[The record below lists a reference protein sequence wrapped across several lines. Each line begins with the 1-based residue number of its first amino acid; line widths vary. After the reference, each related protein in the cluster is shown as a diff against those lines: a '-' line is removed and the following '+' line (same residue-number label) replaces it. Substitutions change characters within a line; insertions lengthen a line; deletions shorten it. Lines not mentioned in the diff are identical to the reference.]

1 MQQLVPPYEFYR
13 PSQADDGTEHNGT
26 EHTSDVAGRAL
37 LQLLA
42 PVTGPSYHLKDSP
55 YAVDQLCLHGAGG
68 WQRPRTQKVLAPARC
83 KLLKLSP
90 CRSYWTFA
98 LNKSL
103 RMHMQIKAQSDL
115 PLAHA
120 LIEPGTLLQAGQSF
134 ATISANAL
142 KQRPMV
148 VLTLQ
153 QVKSTTPLAVSWQT
167 GQLSAGEDG
176 ILAVHAIPAY
186 QVTPG

>member
-1 MQQLVPPYEFYR
+1 
-13 PSQADDGTEHNGT
+13 
-26 EHTSDVAGRAL
+26 
-37 LQLLA
+37 
-42 PVTGPSYHLKDSP
+42 
-55 YAVDQLCLHGAGG
+55 
-68 WQRPRTQKVLAPARC
+68 
-83 KLLKLSP
+83 
-90 CRSYWTFA
+90 
-98 LNKSL
+98 
-103 RMHMQIKAQSDL
+103 MHIQIKSQSDL

-120 LIEPGTLLQAGQSF
+120 LIEAGALLQPGQSF